1 MVLDLSKPTQ
11 SKRFDFLGQ
20 LFIDRQVASIEN
32 EDLNKYGR
40 NTKQI
45 QVALKENEDS
55 NPEFKRVLAE
65 RAKRLERVSN
75 VTDILIQIHNI

>member
-1 MVLDLSKPTQ
+1 M
-11 SKRFDFLGQ
+11 GQ
-20 LFIDRQVASIEN
+20 LYIDRQVASIEN
-32 EDLNKYGR
+32 EDSNKYGT

-75 VTDILIQIHNI
+75 VTDILIQIHNK

>member
-1 MVLDLSKPTQ
+1 M
-11 SKRFDFLGQ
+11 GH
-20 LFIDRQVASIEN
+20 LFVDRQVASIEN
-32 EDLNKYGR
+32 EDSNKYGT
-40 NTKQI
+40 NTKQF

-75 VTDILIQIHNI
+75 VTDIQIQIHNK

>member
-1 MVLDLSKPTQ
+1 M
-11 SKRFDFLGQ
+11 GH
-20 LFIDRQVASIEN
+20 LFVDRQVASIEN
-32 EDLNKYGR
+32 EDSNKYGR
-40 NTKQI
+40 HTKQI

-75 VTDILIQIHNI
+75 VTDIQIQIHNK

>member
-1 MVLDLSKPTQ
+1 MV
-11 SKRFDFLGQ
+11 
-20 LFIDRQVASIEN
+20 AN
-32 EDLNKYGR
+32 EDSKKYGT